1 MIVKILIVLG
11 WIVSLCLSWYAA
23 FVNGKRKEVRKLKR
37 MLDVV
42 ERNLLREF
50 ERDRS
55 VISNDGVTFGQIP
68 KEMIQGAGHAVELL
82 RKMFD
87 KEWKETLKPKLK

>member
-23 FVNGKRKEVRKLKR
+23 FVSGKRKEVRKLKT
-37 MLDVV
+37 MLDRV
-42 ERNLLREF
+42 ESNLLNEF
-50 ERDRS
+50 ERDATVAS
-55 VISNDGVTFGQIP
+55 YDGVTFGQIP
-68 KEMIQGAGHAVELL
+68 KETIRGAGHAVELL

-87 KEWKETLKPKLK
+87 KEWKETLKLKLK

>member
-1 MIVKILIVLG
+1 MIAKILIALE

-23 FVNGKRKEVRKLKR
+23 FVSGKRKEVRRLKR
-37 MLDVV
+37 MLDKV
-42 ERNLLREF
+42 ETNLLNEF

-55 VISNDGVTFGQIP
+55 VISYDGVTFGQIP
-68 KEMIQGAGHAVELL
+68 KDMIQGAGHAVELL

-87 KEWKETLKPKLK
+87 KEMKETLKL